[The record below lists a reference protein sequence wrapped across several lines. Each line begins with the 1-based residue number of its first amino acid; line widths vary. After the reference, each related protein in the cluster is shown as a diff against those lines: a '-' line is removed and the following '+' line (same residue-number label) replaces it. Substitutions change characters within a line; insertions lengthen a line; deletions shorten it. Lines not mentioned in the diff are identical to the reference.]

1 VKEYIKEELETGNMS
16 ISIPTAVAS
25 VSNEEEIKKIKQKNK
40 QAFDKAKK
48 RYINGEKLRLQ
59 TAESRLQLMN
69 ALEKLHELAPKET
82 GEDIHSILDC
92 YGYFETKNRE
102 NQIKVLEDVK
112 KCLLSPERLKKV
124 KDHLSKSE
132 KSKK

>member
-69 ALEKLHELAPKET
+69 ALEKLH
-82 GEDIHSILDC
+82 D
-92 YGYFETKNRE
+92 RE